1 MPHCFFRNIFQV
13 ECAPC
18 SHILVMMCGSN
29 RACSGG
35 DYISWAAARNQTV
48 SLHQSLD
55 GIFQSKDFYI
65 YIYLQTHEFYA
76 ISNVIIIWIYPAFL
90 VLCVHSTCITLH
102 FIAQTSGTAVASKY
116 ATFQLG
122 RCRLDEFFGLRR
134 CPLVAV
140 DGVPWLIH
148 WYIHPNMW
156 GIGDLPLNR
165 WWRGFDVS
173 PLWPTNNYHAWHCTI
188 WSDLM
193 MLK

>member
-1 MPHCFFRNIFQV
+1 MFAHFGHDVWIQPRMFRWRLYIMSSRQEPDSFLTPVSWQYMSV
-13 ECAPC
+13 EGF
-18 SHILVMMCGSN
+18 L
-29 RACSGG
+29 
-35 DYISWAAARNQTV
+35 Y
-48 SLHQSLD
+48 L
-55 GIFQSKDFYI
+55 FYI
-65 YIYLQTHEFYA
+65 YRPTNSMPFLMWLSYKYTHR
-76 ISNVIIIWIYPAFL
+76 FL
-90 VLCVHSTCITLH
+90 FFCVHSTCITFH
-102 FIAQTSGTAVASKY
+102 FIVQTSGTAVASKY

-156 GIGDLPLNR
+156 GIGVLSLNR

-173 PLWPTNNYHAWHCTI
+173 PLWPTNNYHACHCTI